1 MSNIQ
6 RSRKAIPQGIARK
19 LWVKAGGR
27 CEYPGCNVS
36 LWEDSLTK
44 KDMNKAYI
52 SHIVGVSPNGPR
64 GNALFSKKLE
74 LKFENLLLLCDECH
88 NRIDS
93 VAVDEHPVDYL
104 LKIKRDHEERIELLT
119 SLKPEKRTYILFYG
133 ANIGSLGSPFT
144 INEAVQAILPNRF
157 PYENRAIDLHLKNSS
172 FYDNELSFWEI
183 EPENLERQFKEK
195 VLPIRDTSDVKHYSV
210 FALAPQ
216 PLLIKLGTLI
226 SDLLDADVYQ
236 KHREPPSWC
245 WQEYSDQSSFKL
257 IEPEKFNGIPALKFE
272 LSATVN
278 NDRLLDVLGIDISI
292 WTITHKNP
300 SVDFLKA
307 KHILSDFREVCRNA
321 LNIIKAKHGQNNPLH
336 VFPVMPVSAC
346 VEFGRIWMPKADVPL
361 VLYDQ
366 NNKNGGFFKTITI
379 KS

>member
-1 MSNIQ
+1 MGNIK
-6 RSRKAIPQGIARK
+6 RVRKAIPQWIARK

-52 SHIVGVSPNGPR
+52 SHIVAVSPKGPR
-64 GNALFSKKLE
+64 GNSFFSKKLA

-88 NRIDS
+88 NRIDTA
-93 VAVDEHPVDYL
+93 AVDEHPVDYL

-119 SLKPEKRTYILFYG
+119 SLKPEKRTHILFYG

-144 INEAVQAILPNRF
+144 FNDARQAILPTRF
-157 PYENRAIDLHLKNSS
+157 PYENRPIDLHLKNSS
-172 FYDNELSFWEI
+172 FYDNELSFWEL

-195 VLPIRDTSDVKHYSV
+195 VLPIRDTSDVKHFSI

-236 KHREPPSWC
+236 KHREPSSWC
-245 WQEYSDQSSFKL
+245 WQENSNQSDFKL
-257 IEPEKFNGIPALKFE
+257 NEPGNTNGVPVLKLE
-272 LSATVN
+272 LSATVTN
-278 NDRLLDVLGIDISI
+278 ERLISVLGNGISI
-292 WTITHKNP
+292 WTITHNNP
-300 SVDFLKA
+300 NVDFLKA
-307 KHILSDFREVCRNA
+307 KHLLSAFRVVCRDA

-346 VEFGRIWMPKADVPL
+346 VEFGRIWMPKADLPL
-361 VLYDQ
+361 VIYDQ
-366 NNKNGGFFKTITI
+366 NRKNEGFFKTITI
-379 KS
+379 NA